1 MNNEEEL
8 KQLISQNGSLLF
20 ENNELRVANK
30 KLKDQINLLG
40 KIIIALASNKGD
52 ENEQR

>member
-20 ENNELRVANK
+20 ENNE
-30 KLKDQINLLG
+30 
-40 KIIIALASNKGD
+40 KIVIIKC
-52 ENEQR
+52 NEIIK